1 MLRHNLL
8 LIYRSFLKAKGTF
21 FINLI
26 GLSTGLACV
35 LLIFLWV
42 SDELSVDKFHAKDS
56 RLVEVVEVY
65 ANADRPG
72 VNNNT
77 AGILAE
83 VLAEEMPEVEYAVAS
98 RIRPEKRTIQV
109 GDNFVKAILQF
120 AGKDFFNV
128 FSYELIE
135 GDREQVLA
143 DKSSAVISEKLAMAL
158 FNTTD
163 NVVGKVIDIPQ
174 YKQFRVSGIFKGPP
188 TNSTAQFDFVL
199 SFEEY
204 KDLDPN
210 LANWNFNKVNTYL
223 ALGEGVD
230 VERFNDKIARF
241 MDGKREEALTRDLT
255 LSIRPYSD
263 AYLYSYKQYENGKP
277 NGGRIEYVWL
287 FSTIGLFILIIAC
300 INFMNLS
307 TAKASGRI
315 KEVGV
320 KKAIGARRETL
331 VFQYLGESILMAF
344 LSLSLAMLI
353 VLLLLPQFNLITGK
367 SLTLDF
373 GLDLLLI
380 VFGVTLFTG
389 IVAGS
394 YPALYLSNFRP
405 ALILKGK
412 LERSTGEVW
421 ARKGLVVFQFAISLV
436 LIVSVV
442 VVYQQIEFVQS
453 QNLGYDK
460 ENILYF
466 EIEGKTAQNLETF
479 LSELRQVSGVI
490 DASSI
495 GHTVVGGS
503 QNTFSIDDWEGK
515 DPGTQVPFETRAV
528 NYGMIELLG
537 VEMREGRTFSSNHG
551 TEDSKIIFNEKAIAV
566 MGLENPVGKEISIQ
580 GTKLEIIGVAK
591 DFHFASLHDEI
602 NPLFFVLRPSW
613 TRKIMAK
620 IEAGKIQETVPKL
633 EQFYQ
638 GFNSGIPFEY
648 KFLDEDY
655 QAQYVAEQRVS
666 VLSRYF
672 AGIAILISCLG
683 LFGLAAFT
691 AERRIKEIGIRKV
704 LGSSEWKII
713 TLLSGDFAKMV
724 LVAIV
729 IALPLSY
736 YMTSNWLDNFAYK
749 IDLQWWYFVG
759 AGALTMLIALLT
771 VSFQSVKAALMNPV
785 ESLRSE

>member
-1 MLRHNLL
+1 M
-8 LIYRSFLKAKGTF
+8 
-21 FINLI
+21 
-26 GLSTGLACV
+26 
-35 LLIFLWV
+35 
-42 SDELSVDKFHAKDS
+42 
-56 RLVEVVEVY
+56 
-65 ANADRPG
+65 
-72 VNNNT
+72 
-77 AGILAE
+77 
-83 VLAEEMPEVEYAVAS
+83 
-98 RIRPEKRTIQV
+98 
-109 GDNFVKAILQF
+109 
-120 AGKDFFNV
+120 
-128 FSYELIE
+128 FSYELIA
-135 GDREQVLA
+135 GDRDQVLA

-188 TNSTAQFDFVL
+188 SNSTAQFDFVL
-199 SFEEY
+199 PFEEY

-223 ALGEGVD
+223 VLNEGVD
-230 VERFNDKIARF
+230 VGKFNDKIARF
-241 MDGKREEALTRDLT
+241 MDGKREEALTQDLT
-255 LSIRPYSD
+255 LSVRPYSD

-277 NGGRIEYVWL
+277 NGGRIDYVWL
-287 FSTIGLFILIIAC
+287 FSMIGIFILIIAC

-307 TAKASGRI
+307 TAKASGRL

-320 KKAIGARRETL
+320 KKAIGAGREML
-331 VFQYLGESILMAF
+331 IFQYLGESILMAF
-344 LSLSLAMLI
+344 LSLLTALLFVM
-353 VLLLLPQFNLITGK
+353 LLLPQFNLLTGK
-367 SLTLDF
+367 SLTLGF
-373 GLDLLLI
+373 GLDLLVI
-380 VFGVTLFTG
+380 VFVFTLFTG
-389 IVAGS
+389 MVAGS

-412 LERSTGEVW
+412 LNRSTGEVW

-442 VVYQQIEFVQS
+442 VVYQQIEYVQS

-460 ENILYF
+460 ENVLYF

-515 DPGTQVPFETRAV
+515 DPCTQVPFETRAV

-537 VEMREGRTFSSNHG
+537 VEMKEGRTFSPDFG
-551 TEDSKIIFNEKAIAV
+551 TEDSKIIFNEKAIEV
-566 MGLENPVGKEISIQ
+566 MGLENPIGKEISIQ
-580 GTKLEIIGVAK
+580 GTKLEIIGVAR

-602 NPLFFVLRPSW
+602 NPLFFVLRPAW

-620 IEAGKIQETVPKL
+620 IESGKIQETVPKL
-633 EQFYQ
+633 EQFYL

-713 TLLSGDFAKMV
+713 QLLSGDFAKMV
-724 LVAIV
+724 LVAIG

-736 YMTSNWLDNFAYK
+736 YLTANWLDGFAYK

-759 AGALTMLIALLT
+759 AGSLTMIIALLT

-785 ESLRSE
+785 ESLKSE

>member
-8 LIYRSFLKAKGTF
+8 LIFRSFLKSKGTF

-42 SDELSVDKFHAKDS
+42 RDELGVDKFHAKDS
-56 RLVEVVEVY
+56 SLVEVVEVY

-83 VLAEEMPEVEYAVAS
+83 VLAEEMPDVEFAVAS

-120 AGKDFFNV
+120 ASKDFFNL

-163 NVVGKVIDIPQ
+163 NVVGKMIDIPQ

-223 ALGEGVD
+223 ALREGVD

-277 NGGRIEYVWL
+277 NGGRIDYVWL
-287 FSTIGLFILIIAC
+287 FSTIGIFILIIAC

-307 TAKASGRI
+307 TAKAAGRM

-320 KKAIGARRETL
+320 KKAIGAGRETL
-331 VFQYLGESILMAF
+331 VIQYLGESVLMAF
-344 LSLSLAMLI
+344 MSLALALLI
-353 VLLLLPQFNLITGK
+353 VLALLPQFNIVTGK
-367 SLTLDF
+367 ELSLSLDWRTF
-373 GLDLLLI
+373 LAI
-380 VFGVTLFTG
+380 SG
-389 IVAGS
+389 ISMFAGILAGS
-394 YPALYLSNFRP
+394 YPALYLSNFKP

-412 LERSTGEVW
+412 LDRSTGEVW

-537 VEMREGRTFSSNHG
+537 VEMKEGRTFSPDYG

-602 NPLFFVLRPSW
+602 NPLFFVLRPAW

-620 IEAGKIQETVPKL
+620 IEAGKIQETVAKL
-633 EQFYQ
+633 EQFYL

-648 KFLDEDY
+648 NFLDEEY

-666 VLSRYF
+666 FLSRYF

-683 LFGLAAFT
+683 LFGLSAFT

-704 LGSSEWKII
+704 LGSSEWKVIQ
-713 TLLSGDFAKMV
+713 LLSGDFAKMV

-736 YMTSNWLDNFAYK
+736 FLTSNWLDSFAYK
-749 IDLQWWYFVG
+749 IDLEWWYFIG
-759 AGALTMLIALLT
+759 AGLLTMIIALMT